1 MLKKKLLQVSNLN
14 CKRNYFR
21 VLRNVSFTVHAGEI
35 LLVKGKN
42 GSGKTSLLLALA
54 GILPFTG
61 NVNFDIG
68 TEKIGYVG
76 HKNALRLNDT
86 VEQHIDFWIQLY
98 NSDIKTAELIKK
110 FDLHNIYDLPS
121 HFLSFGQKK
130 KLSFVR
136 LFLLKANVWL
146 LDEPLTG
153 LDKNNKLF
161 ISNTI
166 INQTKN
172 GVGVILTTH
181 EKFSRPKGVKIK
193 ELHID

>member
-1 MLKKKLLQVSNLN
+1 MLKKKILQVSNLN
-14 CKRNYFR
+14 CKRNYLR
-21 VLRNVSFTVHAGEI
+21 VLRNLSFKIHAGEI

-61 NVNFDIG
+61 QVNFDIG
-68 TEKIGYVG
+68 IEKIGYVG
-76 HKNALRLNDT
+76 HKNALRLNET
-86 VEQHIDFWIQLY
+86 VEQNIDFWMQLY
-98 NSDIKTAELIKK
+98 NSDIKTTDLIKK
-110 FDLHNIYDLPS
+110 FNLHKVYDLPS
-121 HFLSFGQKK
+121 HFLSFGQRK

-136 LFLLKANVWL
+136 LFLLKAKIWL

-161 ISNTI
+161 ISDMI

-181 EKFSRPKGVKIK
+181 EAFSGSKGVKIE
-193 ELHID
+193 ELYID

>member
-1 MLKKKLLQVSNLN
+1 MLKKKILQVSKLN
-14 CKRNYFR
+14 CERNYLK
-21 VLRNVSFTVHAGEI
+21 VLRNVSFKIHAGEM

-61 NVNFDIG
+61 NVSFDIG
-68 TEKIGYVG
+68 IEKIGYVG
-76 HKNALRLNDT
+76 HKNALRLNET
-86 VEQHIDFWIQLY
+86 VEQHVDFWIQLY
-98 NSDIKTAELIKK
+98 KSDFQTDELIKK
-110 FDLHNIYDLPS
+110 FNLHNIYDLPV
-121 HFLSFGQKK
+121 HFLSFGQRK

-136 LFLLKANVWL
+136 LFLLKAKVWL

-161 ISNTI
+161 ISNMI
-166 INQTKN
+166 SNQTKN

-181 EKFSRPKGVKIK
+181 EKFFPPKNVKVE

>member
-1 MLKKKLLQVSNLN
+1 MLKKKILQVSKLN
-14 CKRNYFR
+14 CERNYLK
-21 VLRNVSFTVHAGEI
+21 VLRNVSFKINAGEI

-61 NVNFDIG
+61 NVSFDIG
-68 TEKIGYVG
+68 IEKIGYVG
-76 HKNALRLNDT
+76 HKNALRLNET

-98 NSDIKTAELIKK
+98 KSDIQTDEIIKK
-110 FDLHNIYDLPS
+110 FNLHNIYDLPA
-121 HFLSFGQKK
+121 HFLSFGQRK
-130 KLSFVR
+130 KLSFVG
-136 LFLLKANVWL
+136 LFLLNAKVWL

-161 ISNTI
+161 ISNMI
-166 INQTKN
+166 SNQTKN

-181 EKFSRPKGVKIK
+181 EKFFPPKNVKVE